1 MQSYIFSPGL
11 GRRSTAEVDMSDKP
25 TLLFIS
31 PTVPHHTGNGRS
43 MRAFHTL
50 AILSSQFSISLLVI
64 PSGYKTPAVDE
75 RVCALCQQVD
85 VLVPNPIFD
94 FIWILRLAFRKILPG
109 VYARVSKMPL
119 EWCHLSLFRKKLIQS
134 RYGGKDFDVVHVF
147 RLYTVSAIEILER
160 TTSKP
165 YLQLDIDDL
174 ESDTRFK
181 MAEIQ
186 RMRGSRSMAGV
197 VSLEGKKYRQLEHIQ
212 LPQFDKVFVSS
223 ERDKAALEEKNLCQQ
238 IEILPNVVEIPR
250 GVPKKRSGAP
260 FTFLFVGNLKYFPNE
275 DALIHLKCDILPEM
289 RQADQEAF
297 RILVVGGGLTR
308 SSAAQLRNTDE
319 IVMAGEVADV
329 APYYAAADA
338 IVIPIRA
345 GGGTRIKILEAFVYK
360 KAVISTSMGME
371 GIAAVHG
378 VHVMIADA
386 PADFARCCRQ
396 VMADQALRERLVANA
411 YDLATRTYS
420 LQVWMQNFPSMP
432 RS

>member
-1 MQSYIFSPGL
+1 MLFYIYLPGH
-11 GRRSTAEVDMSDKP
+11 GRRSNDDSNMSDKP

-31 PTVPHHTGNGRS
+31 PTVPHHAGNGRA

-50 AILSSQFSISLLVI
+50 AVLSRQFSISLLVV
-64 PSGYKTPAVDE
+64 PSGYRTPAVDE
-75 RVCALCQQVD
+75 RVCALCKSVD
-85 VLVPNPIFD
+85 VLVPHPIFD
-94 FIWILRLAFRKILPG
+94 FLWILRLAFRKVLPG
-109 VYARVSKMPL
+109 VYARVSKMPM
-119 EWCHLSLFRKKLIQS
+119 EWCHLSLFRRSVIQGC
-134 RYGGKDFDVVHVF
+134 YGGKVFDVVHVF

-160 TTSKP
+160 TTSKL

-186 RMRGSRSMAGV
+186 RTRESHRMAGV
-197 VSLEGKKYRQLEHIQ
+197 MFLEGKKYYQLERAR

-223 ERDKAALEEKNLCQQ
+223 ERDKVKLGEENLCQH
-238 IEILPNVVEIPR
+238 IEVLPNVVEIPKDAPR
-250 GVPKKRSGAP
+250 KKSSAP
-260 FTFLFVGNLKYFPNE
+260 FTFLFAGSLHYFPNE
-275 DALIHLKCDILPEM
+275 DALIHLKYDILPEM
-289 RQADQEAF
+289 RQADQDAF
-297 RILVVGGGLTR
+297 RVLVVGGGLTR
-308 SSAAQLRNTDE
+308 RSAAQLRNTDE
-319 IVMAGEVADV
+319 IVMAGAVADV
-329 APYYAAADA
+329 APYYAAADSV
-338 IVIPIRA
+338 VIPIRA
-345 GGGTRIKILEAFVYK
+345 GGGTRIKILEAFAYK
-360 KAVISTSMGME
+360 KPVISTSMGME

-378 VHVMIADA
+378 VHALIADA